1 MDLSNLLGVVGK
13 AAEVAGG
20 LGEKAYNLA
29 KGVRVPGGITN
40 AARQAYES
48 AKGLKLAMPGPLA
61 TNAFNAAK
69 RLTQKVKNGVNPQA
83 IANSASKAANAIGQ
97 VAQRAGNKM
106 AQLGSTIQGSGI
118 MNTTRKIGSG
128 LGNWFKGAAGSVRSA
143 VQGVGQ
149 GLMAPSPYAFANPFY
164 RRTVLDDVIDPRN
177 PYSLASATRGL
188 VAPSY
193 TPSQTVAPSYMPTQ
207 TVAPMAP
214 SYMPTQTV
222 GPPIVQVP
230 VPVPVPMPSSK
241 LNVNNVY
248 ANMNKNKRPTPV
260 QGDLVKSYRDLEAA
274 RKLIRGKTP
283 KEMNSSTKAR
293 ELAAADSK
301 IVDFINN
308 IPDAKINMKDEY
320 GGTLLDI
327 AANYGSTIGID
338 ALCKRGADPTHVRR
352 GESLLSVSSKW
363 SEKYFAEPGG
373 YSKFMAAVNS
383 CKPPGSG
390 GGRGGVK
397 KRNRTFRKK
406 SRKGTRRR

>member
-1 MDLSNLLGVVGK
+1 MDLSSLLGAVGNAAKVAGDLGGK
-13 AAEVAGG
+13 AIT
-20 LGEKAYNLA
+20 LA
-29 KGVRVPGGITN
+29 QGVRVPGGITN
-40 AARQAYES
+40 VAKQAYDS
-48 AKGLKLAMPGPLA
+48 AKSLRSAMPGTLA
-61 TNAFNAAK
+61 TNAVNAAR

-106 AQLGSTIQGSGI
+106 AQLGSTIQSSGI

-128 LGNWFKGAAGSVRSA
+128 LGNWFKGAAGRVGSA
-143 VQGVGQ
+143 VKGVGQ

-164 RRTVLDDVIDPRN
+164 KRTVLDDVIDPRN

-193 TPSQTVAPSYMPTQ
+193 TPSQTVAPMAPM
-207 TVAPMAP
+207 APMAP
-214 SYMPTQTV
+214 SYMPSQTMA
-222 GPPIVQVP
+222 PPIVQVP
-230 VPVPVPMPSSK
+230 VPVPVPMPSSN
-241 LNVNNVY
+241 LNVNKVY
-248 ANMNKNKRPTPV
+248 ANMNKNKRPIPV
-260 QGDLVKSYRDLEAA
+260 QGDLVKSYRDLESAK
-274 RKLIRGKTP
+274 KLIRGKTP

-320 GGTLLDI
+320 GGTLLNI
-327 AANYGSTIGID
+327 AAGYGSTMGIE
-338 ALCKRGADPTHVRR
+338 ALCKRGADPTHVRG
-352 GESLLSVSSKW
+352 GESLLSVTSKW
-363 SEKYFAEPGG
+363 SEGNFVEPGG

-390 GGRGGVK
+390 GGRGRVK

-406 SRKGTRRR
+406 FRKGTRRR